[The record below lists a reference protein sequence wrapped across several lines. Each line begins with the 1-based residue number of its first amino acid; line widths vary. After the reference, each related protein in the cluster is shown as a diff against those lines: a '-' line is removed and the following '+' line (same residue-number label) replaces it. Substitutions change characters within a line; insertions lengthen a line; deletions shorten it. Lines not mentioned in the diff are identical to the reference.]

1 MNITRRSALRAF
13 LFLASA
19 SFVSNQ
25 KRLKA
30 QEEVDRSKI
39 GKSVLIIG
47 AGMAGIAAALDL
59 QNSGYQV
66 TILEGR
72 ERPGG
77 RIQTQQ
83 FGDVAVDLGAAWI
96 HGDSPSNPIMK
107 LAAKYSLET
116 SPTKWDETWF
126 YRQGEGVIE
135 DSDYNRIEELAAQV
149 IEQVHAL
156 QESADETDSMER
168 AVNALIANLNDSQ
181 VIKDGVRWWLSSE
194 IEAVSAADYRDLSLK
209 HWDEDEE
216 FPGDDLLL
224 GEGYGNLIAEMS
236 KGINIKFN
244 QTVTRINYSVSGV
257 TVSGPWGELE
267 ADKAIVT
274 VPLGVLQQNSIQFN
288 PPLPESKKESIS
300 KLQMGVLNKIVL
312 TFNKAIWPK
321 EAHRLGLLAARSD
334 ERIEYFPLPPGGQSP
349 ILVGLAYGDHARDLE
364 KLNKQQIINK
374 VIQQLQKMFSD
385 ISTSDVVDV
394 EITRWDSDSMTR
406 GSYSHIP
413 PDASL
418 SDCETLGK
426 PVGNSLFFAGEATH
440 PLYLGT
446 VHGAYLSGMRA
457 AREIEQSSSAS

>member
-1 MNITRRSALRAF
+1 MNITRRVAIRMV
-13 LFLASA
+13 LAVATA
-19 SFVSNQ
+19 SVISNQ
-25 KRLKA
+25 KRLNA
-30 QEEVDRSKI
+30 QEPGNSLET
-39 GKSVLIIG
+39 GQSVLIIG
-47 AGMAGIAAALDL
+47 AGMAGITAALEL

-77 RIQTQQ
+77 RIQTQR

-107 LAAKYSLET
+107 LAEKYNLET
-116 SPTKWDETWF
+116 SPTNWDETWL

-135 DSDYNRIEELAAQV
+135 DSDYNRIEELAEQV
-149 IEQVHAL
+149 IEKVHAL
-156 QESADETDSMER
+156 QESADESDSMEQ

-181 VIKDGVRWWLSSE
+181 AIKDGVRWWLSSE
-194 IEAVSAADYRDLSLK
+194 VEAVSAADYRDLSLK
-209 HWDEDEE
+209 YWDEDEE
-216 FPGDDLLL
+216 FSGDDLLL

-244 QTVTRINYSVSGV
+244 QTVTQINYSGSGV

-288 PPLPESKKESIS
+288 PPLPESKKESIN

-312 TFNKAIWPK
+312 TFKKAIWPK
-321 EAHRLGLLAARSD
+321 EAHRLGLLAASTD

-349 ILVGLAYGDHARDLE
+349 ILVGLAYGDHARELE
-364 KLNKQQIINK
+364 QLNKQQIINK
-374 VIQQLQKMFSD
+374 AIKQLQKMFPD
-385 ISTSDVVDV
+385 ISSSDVVDV
-394 EITRWDSDSMTR
+394 ELTRWDSDPMTR

-418 SDCETLGK
+418 SDCETLGQQ
-426 PVGNSLFFAGEATH
+426 VGNSLFFAGEATH

-446 VHGAYLSGMRA
+446 VHGAYLSGLRA
-457 AREIEQSSSAS
+457 AIEIEQSSSAS